1 MANIAV
7 LGSGGW
13 GMALA
18 VAFDRQGHRVSLW
31 SKFKAEVDS
40 LLETRSN
47 EKLLK
52 GIVLRDTIEITNDIA
67 VAANADIIVIA
78 VPSFAVRTT
87 VSKLKG
93 IIRDNAIIVNVAK
106 GFEPDSYKCLSK
118 VIGEELPENP
128 IVVLSGPS
136 HAEEVAI
143 GIPTSLVAASTDA
156 DAAIRVQDELISSTL
171 RIYSHDDVIGV
182 EVGGAL
188 KNVIAVCYGICDG
201 LKLGD
206 NTKAAL
212 LTRGLTEIARLAVRM
227 GGKEETLAG
236 LAGVGDLVVTCLS
249 MHSRNH
255 RFGILIGEGM
265 KAEAALDS
273 IGMTVEGYHCCAIV
287 YKLAKM
293 YGVDMPITEQCYRIL
308 YKGAGTADAISNL
321 MERPSKHERAD
332 SFLD

>member
-1 MANIAV
+1 MKIAI

-18 VAFDRQGHRVSLW
+18 VAFDSQGHSVSLW
-31 SKFKAEVDS
+31 SKFESEVNG
-40 LLETRSN
+40 LLATRSN
-47 EKLLK
+47 EKLL
-52 GIVLRDTIEITNDIA
+52 GGVTLSESINITSDVA
-67 VAANADIIVIA
+67 VAANADIVVIA

-93 IIRDNAIIVNVAK
+93 IVGKDAIIVNVAK
-106 GFEPDSYKCLSK
+106 GFEPDSYKCLST
-118 VIGEELPENP
+118 VISEELPDNR

-143 GIPTSLVAASTDA
+143 GVPTSLVAASRDTQ
-156 DAAIRVQDELISSTL
+156 AAQIVQEELISPTL

-201 LKLGD
+201 LGLGD
-206 NTKAAL
+206 NAKAAMM
-212 LTRGLTEIARLAVRM
+212 TRGLTEIARLAVKM

-236 LAGVGDLVVTCLS
+236 LAGIGDLIVTCMS

-255 RFGILIGEGM
+255 RFGILIGEGVT
-265 KAEAALDS
+265 AENALDK
-273 IGMTVEGYHCCAIV
+273 IGMTVEGYHCAAIV
-287 YKLAKM
+287 HKLAAM
-293 YGVDMPITEQCYRIL
+293 YGVDMPITEQCYNVL
-308 YKGAGTADAISNL
+308 YKGKSVKAAISSL
-321 MERPSKHERAD
+321 MERPSKHERAA
-332 SFLD
+332 SFLN